1 MGRGIPEAFNQRRL
15 KKGGHPSR
23 LEKAKVAAPAP
34 APPAPAPAPP
44 APAPEAPAFSMEN
57 SKAELLAEG
66 ERLELD
72 VNNGMTKAQILA
84 AIEAA

>member
-23 LEKAKVAAPAP
+23 LEKAKVAAPE
-34 APPAPAPAPP
+34 
-44 APAPEAPAFSMEN
+44 APAPEAPAGFSMEN
-57 SKAELLAEG
+57 TKAELLAEG

-72 VNNGMTKAQILA
+72 VNSGMTKAQILD
-84 AIEAA
+84 AIESV

>member
-23 LEKAKVAAPAP
+23 LEKAKVAAPE
-34 APPAPAPAPP
+34 
-44 APAPEAPAFSMEN
+44 APAPEAPAPEAPAGFSMEN
-57 SKAELLAEG
+57 TKAELLAEG

-72 VNNGMTKAQILA
+72 VNSGMTKAQILD
-84 AIEAA
+84 AIESV